1 MNDLENLQPPAA
13 LGAILQETESVGFTM
28 ASEQQTG
35 SLLRTLAA
43 TKPGGKFLEIGTG
56 TGAGSCWLLDG
67 MDESSSLL
75 TIDQSAEF
83 SAIARK
89 HLGHDRRLEF
99 LTGDAGQF
107 LRESAPAT
115 FDFIFAD
122 SQPGKFYLLEEALG
136 LLKTG
141 GLYIIDDLTPQP
153 SWGADHPPKVEAL
166 VAYLEKRAD
175 LRITKL
181 NWASGLIVATKIR
194 A

>member
-83 SAIARK
+83 SAIAKK
-89 HLGHDRRLEF
+89 HLGHDPRLQF
-99 LTGDAGQF
+99 LTGDAGPF
-107 LRESAPAT
+107 LTQATPAS

-122 SQPGKFYLLEEALG
+122 SQPGKFYLLDETLG

-141 GLYIIDDLTPQP
+141 GLYIIDDLLPQLGWAP
-153 SWGADHPPKVEAL
+153 DHPPKVAAL
-166 VAYLEKRAD
+166 IAYLENRAD